1 MKPNQLLLALAV
13 LAISQPVSGQSVQKF
28 NDAVSSGGGRSTA
41 VIGAVTYTVTSSVGE
56 IAAPPVA
63 VNSVI
68 VASGFIPTLAAEL
81 PADPADDTAIPD
93 GVADIWEYR
102 YGITTF
108 VPTNDEDKDGL
119 DDLLEAAFNL
129 NPKAPDAARAYHG
142 SVVTQGGQKF
152 LQLVFRRN
160 KWHSAITLVPYRS
173 TGLSANS
180 WTTTGITEVSVTEL
194 DAETDEVT
202 VRSTTPITAGS
213 HQFMRLKATY
223 TPPAH

>member
-1 MKPNQLLLALAV
+1 M
-13 LAISQPVSGQSVQKF
+13 
-28 NDAVSSGGGRSTA
+28 
-41 VIGAVTYTVTSSVGE
+41 
-56 IAAPPVA
+56 
-63 VNSVI
+63 
-68 VASGFIPTLAAEL
+68 
-81 PADPADDTAIPD
+81 
-93 GVADIWEYR
+93 
-102 YGITTF
+102 
-108 VPTNDEDKDGL
+108 
-119 DDLLEAAFNL
+119 
-129 NPKAPDAARAYHG
+129 
-142 SVVTQGGQKF
+142 VTQGGQKF